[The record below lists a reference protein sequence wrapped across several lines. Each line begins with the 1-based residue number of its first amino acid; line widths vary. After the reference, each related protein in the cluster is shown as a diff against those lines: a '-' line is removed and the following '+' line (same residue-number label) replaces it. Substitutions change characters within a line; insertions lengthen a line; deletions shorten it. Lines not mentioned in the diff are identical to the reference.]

1 MHDERE
7 YDPRMPWTNVTVT
20 IDDEH
25 LAASDEVADGLRE
38 RGLRVDQVLSSIG
51 IVTGSVEDVDVLRG
65 VTGVESVA
73 AEERIDLGPPDQEI
87 Q

>member
-7 YDPRMPWTNVTVT
+7 YHPRMHWTNVTVT
-20 IDDEH
+20 VDDEH
-25 LAASDEVADGLRE
+25 LAEIDEVADRLRE
-38 RGLRVDQVLSSIG
+38 RGMRIDQILASIG
-51 IVTGSVEDVDVLRG
+51 IVTGSVEQVEVLRG

-73 AEERIDLGPPDQEI
+73 AEERVDLGPPDQEI